1 MGSSEI
7 EGTAGISHPLPPFS
21 TIALNEAHNGAGNH
35 EPTLSLRYVNRSY
48 WNSIRIAW
56 KAMLSRLSYHLW
68 ITRYMETAAC
78 KVFLSDREQAFN

>member
-7 EGTAGISHPLPPFS
+7 EETAGISHPLPPFS

-56 KAMLSRLSYHLW
+56 RRRFSHEL
-68 ITRYMETAAC
+68 C
-78 KVFLSDREQAFN
+78 F